1 MAIFN
6 SELFVYQRVSR
17 TNWGF
22 MRFPK
27 MGKPPKPWVSIL
39 KLSNFGWFGVPPKWV
54 WVQWFSCRQHTRLF
68 WVPSIF
74 LKMYCIYSHVLHIQL
89 SSSSPCEYN
98 TTWRIC
104 VSLQK
109 KAASIQRPW
118 EDLTYFTCQWK
129 HSGSSTSV
137 HGLGLHVLFFWWL
150 NIICDSKG
158 VFSYELSGQ
167 ILVLTI
173 IYNTVTS
180 CGAWNSATFS
190 CQK

>member
-39 KLSNFGWFGVPPKWV
+39 KLSNFGWIWGTPPNG
-54 WVQWFSCRQHTRLF
+54 FEFNDSPCRQHTRLF

-109 KAASIQRPW
+109 KGRKHTETLGGSHIFHMSVEALW
-118 EDLTYFTCQWK
+118 EFHIRAWLGVTC
-129 HSGSSTSV
+129 SF
-137 HGLGLHVLFFWWL
+137 LLM
-150 NIICDSKG
+150 
-158 VFSYELSGQ
+158 
-167 ILVLTI
+167 
-173 IYNTVTS
+173 
-180 CGAWNSATFS
+180 A
-190 CQK
+190 